1 MILKKLHMKTLIKLL
16 SLCIFLSGLSC
27 SSHTEKKTAH
37 VLFITGGHD
46 YDSEQFEVLLSKLPI
61 TYDHVEHPNAHKM
74 LKSDPIS
81 KYDVVLL
88 YDMPKEI
95 SEEARADFIAMLE
108 KGKGLVVLHHAFC
121 SYDIWPEYVKIA
133 GGRYH
138 HFPWKKDG
146 VEQSPST
153 FKHNVEFNIKVE
165 DPDHPI
171 TKGISDFSL
180 IDEAYDNTEILPNIH
195 PLLSTNT
202 PGNGPFVCWTN
213 NYGKSRVVTLT
224 LGHDNQVWENPS
236 FIEILS
242 RSILWVVP

>member
-1 MILKKLHMKTLIKLL
+1 MKTFLKLL
-16 SLCIFLSGLSC
+16 SLCILLSGVVFSSC
-27 SSHTEKKTAH
+27 TGKKTAH

-46 YDSEQFEVLLSKLPI
+46 YDKEQFDVLLSKLPV

-74 LKSDPIS
+74 LKSENIS

-95 SEEARADFIAMLE
+95 SDEARADFIAMLE

-146 VEQSPST
+146 VEQTPSRFAQNIE
-153 FKHNVEFNIKVE
+153 FKIKIE
-165 DPDHPI
+165 DPNHPI
-171 TKGISDFSL
+171 TKGLSDFTL
-180 IDEAYDNTEILPNIH
+180 IDEAYDNTEILPGIH

-202 PGNGPFVCWTN
+202 PKSGPLVCWTN

-224 LGHDNQVWENPS
+224 LGHDRQTWENPT

-242 RSILWVVP
+242 RSILWVAQ